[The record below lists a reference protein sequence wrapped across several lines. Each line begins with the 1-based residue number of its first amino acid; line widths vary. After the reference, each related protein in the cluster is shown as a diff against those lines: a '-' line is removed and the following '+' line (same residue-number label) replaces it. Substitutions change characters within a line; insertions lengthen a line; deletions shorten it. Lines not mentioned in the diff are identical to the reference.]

1 MRWWYWLY
9 PSSQELLA
17 RQIETMRASEARLIE
32 YAMRYGREVD
42 RSEQANDYD
51 CQCFDTKI
59 PKSSITSLS
68 ASSQCRILTT
78 TNNSLREEDDCFIM
92 HGVRVQKKSRPLSS
106 SDTKGQKRMPPLV
119 LLHGYANGAL
129 YYYRNLIGLANHF
142 SEVYS
147 LDLLGWGLSSRPS
160 FVLRSKSVE
169 AAESFFVEALEQWR
183 QKHCP
188 MDGKIIIAAHSMG
201 AYLSIAY
208 CEKYPQHVQNLVL
221 ISPVGIPHVSEEEQH
236 ARITQRMNTA
246 VFLTSPFRIQ
256 LAKLIWE
263 SGCTPGIIL
272 RSLSEERG
280 RAIVSRYVKK
290 RLPAIQCEDEQESLI
305 DYFVS
310 LVSALVLTCSLD
322 LLASAILS
330 GIIGLYTYCFETVQ
344 YTNSVLP
351 GSGEYALNRLLK
363 PLAIARKP
371 AVYRIPA
378 LKVPQVTFIYGE
390 NDWMDHSGG
399 IEVQQICEDIR
410 KNKQPTDRHAVPNIN
425 VIIVPNAGHLL
436 MLDNWKEF
444 NKSILSAV
452 YGKDYVTDISS

>member
-1 MRWWYWLY
+1 
-9 PSSQELLA
+9 
-17 RQIETMRASEARLIE
+17 MRASESRLIE
-32 YAMRYGREVD
+32 YTMRYGQEVD
-42 RSEQANDYD
+42 KNEQANDYD

-68 ASSQCRILTT
+68 SSSQCRIL
-78 TNNSLREEDDCFIM
+78 NNSNSLRKEDDYFIM
-92 HGVRVQKKSRPLSS
+92 HGVRVQKKRRSLSP
-106 SDTKGQKRMPPLV
+106 SDTNGQIRMPPLV

-142 SEVYS
+142 SEIYS

-160 FVLRSKSVE
+160 FVLQNKSVE

-246 VFLTSPFRIQ
+246 VFLTSPFRMQ
-256 LAKLIWE
+256 LAKFIWE
-263 SGCTPGIIL
+263 RGCTPGIIL
-272 RSLSEERG
+272 RSISEERG
-280 RAIVSRYVKK
+280 RAIVSGYVKK
-290 RLPAIQCEDEQESLI
+290 RLPAVECEDEQESLI
-305 DYFVS
+305 DYF
-310 LVSALVLTCSLD
+310 
-322 LLASAILS
+322 
-330 GIIGLYTYCFETVQ
+330 

-378 LKVPQVTFIYGE
+378 LKVPRVTFIYGE
-390 NDWMDHSGG
+390 HDWMDHSGG
-399 IEVQQICEDIR
+399 MEVQQMCEDIR
-410 KNKQPTDRHAVPNIN
+410 MNKQPSDGCTAPKIN

-444 NKSILSAV
+444 NKSVLSAV
-452 YGKDYVTDISS
+452 YGEDYVKDISP